1 MKARIASWINEHRKV
16 WRAATLIVLVVAIMG
31 PWTFEVVWVPSEPT
45 FAPCS
50 TPYIRLDENFCGTP
64 MSGRW
69 LLGWMVSGFA
79 PATSGLVKG
88 DYSFSEWARD
98 ALVVLLTFLPVLPFF
113 STLLLIL
120 LGDRR
125 RRQVFNIVAWG
136 LAVGIGL
143 LIGLF
148 SYPRLLWVLWG
159 IWLYVGLAAAVVT
172 VELLAIRSPGV

>member
-1 MKARIASWINEHRKV
+1 MKARIVSWINEYKNV
-16 WRAATLIVLVVAIMG
+16 WRAAALIVLVVAIMG

-50 TPYIRLDENFCGTP
+50 NPYIRLDENFCGTP
-64 MSGRW
+64 MSGRL

-98 ALVVLLTFLPVLPFF
+98 APVVLLTFLPVLPFF

-120 LGDRR
+120 RGDRR
-125 RRQVFNIVAWG
+125 PRRVFNIVAWG
-136 LAVGIGL
+136 LAAGTGL
-143 LIGLF
+143 LMGL
-148 SYPRLLWVLWG
+148 SIYPKFF
-159 IWLYVGLAAAVVT
+159 
-172 VELLAIRSPGV
+172 